1 MDTDIHDEAEH
12 LSLSLSLSLS
22 LFLSL
27 SLSQIDADVHDAL
40 CSDEFQQIVQEIVQC
55 EGSTAD
61 RCMAL
66 EIAMAD
72 KQCQTLA
79 EHGLE
84 PSFQGARSLPFL
96 LARSL

>member
-1 MDTDIHDEAEH
+1 
-12 LSLSLSLSLS
+12 
-22 LFLSL
+22 
-27 SLSQIDADVHDAL
+27 
-40 CSDEFQQIVQEIVQC
+40 
-55 EGSTAD
+55 
-61 RCMAL
+61 MAL